1 MEEQSSV
8 AQKVTAGERPLAVV
22 IPLLL
27 LPLMIVFRLIPGLIE
42 NGPAMIWMLPAF
54 GPALVGFAILGWW
67 VTLSRA
73 RWLERLLGLV
83 GVIALIAIVIGL
95 SHPSL
100 HGPLMVVLTIPTTIA
115 AFALGL
121 IFTRNLPAPRRTWL
135 ALGAA
140 ALAASGSLLIKTD
153 GAWGNFNFGMAPRWS
168 ETAEDKMLAERKD
181 QPVVAAVAEISDE
194 EATNSPWP
202 TFRGPNF
209 DSSQRG
215 VVFTDDWKA
224 NPPKELWRIPVGPAW
239 SSFVAAGNYLFTQEQ
254 RGEEETTVCYDA
266 ETGKQVWEFATAG
279 RFFEGLGGLGPR
291 ATPTFANGFVYSLG
305 AEGLLTKLDAR
316 TGKLIWKAD
325 VQTEAGRSG
334 PPMWGYSASPL
345 VEQGLVVVHAGGKD
359 SKGILAF
366 DDETGKPRWSAAA
379 GENSYASV
387 QVIEVLGEK
396 YLALL
401 SDLGAHLMDP
411 QTGAMVLDYAWP
423 HVGYRALQP
432 QVIGG
437 DKLLIPTGLG
447 TGTRLVQL
455 AKVDGKLTA
464 EELWT
469 SLDLKPDFNDAVIY
483 ENHIYGFDNAI
494 FTCLDLNTGKRKWK
508 GGRYEKGQAL
518 LLTDSGLILVVS
530 ERGALVLLRANPERH
545 EELAKIPAL
554 AGKTWNHPIVVG
566 DRLYMRNSE
575 EAVCYELGTR
585 P

>member
-8 AQKVTAGERPLAVV
+8 AAVV

-401 SDLGAHLMDP
+401 SDIGAHLMDP